1 MLGPRSSYSLSES
14 QFPHPLNGV
23 TVSTTYGCARVKRGA
38 WPDAQMCGELC
49 SAVPAGAR
57 CPTKGQRCHPC
68 KERCRGAVLS
78 LGRRKTSQ
86 GSCSGETQRAV
97 CSCQL
102 SPASSVPQ
110 FPSVEDESV
119 GSLLCQKPV
128 SMGSKRPVSLWGL
141 ALGGSRGARGH
152 AAPGPCKDCGAQ
164 WFLAALG

>member
-1 MLGPRSSYSLSES
+1 MA
-14 QFPHPLNGV
+14 
-23 TVSTTYGCARVKRGA
+23 STGQARA
-38 WPDAQMCGELC
+38 A
-49 SAVPAGAR
+49 
-57 CPTKGQRCHPC
+57 
-68 KERCRGAVLS
+68 
-78 LGRRKTSQ
+78 
-86 GSCSGETQRAV
+86 GETQHPV
-97 CSCQL
+97 CWRQL

-128 SMGSKRPVSLWGL
+128 SVGSKGPVSLWGL